1 MMQCAKLFG
10 CKSLTFV
17 AKQLLDETFHAWSMA
32 YRACFRFELG
42 VVLPLRVNGHTDR
55 CVPHRAESWATD
67 ATFGAL
73 VSE

>member
-1 MMQCAKLFG
+1 MQCAKLFG

-42 VVLPLRVNGHTDR
+42 VVLPLRVNGHMDR

-73 VSE
+73 VSD